1 MRESEQSHRLL
12 VESVR
17 QYAIIQTDDRG
28 IVTTWNPGAERLF
41 GYTSAE
47 MMGQPSA
54 RILTANDQNEKI
66 SEIEI
71 QRVMQGERWEDER
84 WLVRK
89 DGSQF
94 WAHWVAEPVRDE
106 SGRLRGVTKVL
117 RDDTEKR
124 GVEQT
129 IRASLAE
136 KEALLRDVHHRINN
150 NLQLITSLI
159 SLQSNEIRDKH
170 VLALL
175 DQTRNRVFL
184 VAAVHEIIY
193 RSQEYRGLD
202 MAAYLDRLVPE
213 LVRLHDNDRR
223 VQFRI
228 DGGSGQIELQHAV
241 PLGLLLNEL
250 VANACAHAF
259 PAGRSGELSVTA
271 GRKDGFNVLTVADN
285 GIGFLPGLD
294 YHQPSSLG
302 LRLVHMLA
310 QQLGGE
316 VNVVSNAGVCIH
328 VRFPSQQS

>member
-106 SGRLRGVTKVL
+106 SGRLRGVT
-117 RDDTEKR
+117 
-124 GVEQT
+124 
-129 IRASLAE
+129 
-136 KEALLRDVHHRINN
+136 
-150 NLQLITSLI
+150 
-159 SLQSNEIRDKH
+159 
-170 VLALL
+170 
-175 DQTRNRVFL
+175 
-184 VAAVHEIIY
+184 
-193 RSQEYRGLD
+193 
-202 MAAYLDRLVPE
+202 
-213 LVRLHDNDRR
+213 
-223 VQFRI
+223 
-228 DGGSGQIELQHAV
+228 
-241 PLGLLLNEL
+241 
-250 VANACAHAF
+250 
-259 PAGRSGELSVTA
+259 
-271 GRKDGFNVLTVADN
+271 
-285 GIGFLPGLD
+285 
-294 YHQPSSLG
+294 
-302 LRLVHMLA
+302 
-310 QQLGGE
+310 
-316 VNVVSNAGVCIH
+316 
-328 VRFPSQQS
+328 